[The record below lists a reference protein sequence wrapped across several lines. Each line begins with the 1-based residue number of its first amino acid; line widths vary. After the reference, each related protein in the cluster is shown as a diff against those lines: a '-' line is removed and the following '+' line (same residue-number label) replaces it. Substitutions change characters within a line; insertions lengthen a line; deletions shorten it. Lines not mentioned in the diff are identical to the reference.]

1 MKQKDIIKFF
11 SENGGLRCKDW
22 NIKQIKTYIKYK
34 FLSRAKNIAVY
45 ENTCRELKRL
55 AEIYQR

>member
-22 NIKQIKTYIKYK
+22 NIKQIKTYIKCLFGRNQY
-34 FLSRAKNIAVY
+34 VY

>member
-11 SENGGLRCKDW
+11 DENGGLRCKNW
-22 NIKQIKTYIKYK
+22 SIKQIKEYIKSLFGRNQY
-34 FLSRAKNIAVY
+34 VY
-45 ENTCRELKRL
+45 ENTCRELKRT

>member
-22 NIKQIKTYIKYK
+22 NIKQIKTYIKCL
-34 FLSRAKNIAVY
+34 FGKNQYVY